1 MERKWA
7 PPPLPALGSLRRLW
21 LCKGLKSA
29 KFLAD
34 KVQNLHNIRSPWGL
48 AVMAT
53 LPTGPSCLLS
63 LQSPPLTGGLVVSL
77 PAGSE
82 QGRGEKTLFSV
93 GLGTGSPGC
102 EFYGILALTGHG
114 RPVDLAQ
121 SLVMTVMASEGPGR
135 WYVFFKDFIYLFL
148 ERKEGRE
155 NINVWL
161 TLAFP
166 QLGTWS
172 ATQS

>member
-1 MERKWA
+1 MGSSS
-7 PPPLPALGSLRRLW
+7 PPSPGLSEEALALQRIEV
-21 LCKGLKSA
+21 CKVPGRQSSEL
-29 KFLAD
+29 
-34 KVQNLHNIRSPWGL
+34 VRYPEPWGL
-48 AVMAT
+48 AVLDV
-53 LPTGPSCLLS
+53 LPTGPNCLLS